1 MTKYKVVASV
11 PEGYGLEKA
20 KEFFR
25 KGLFWS
31 VFNCEEIGGGLYKI
45 GNSKGWSSN
54 YQMRIKNGRIQ
65 ITREN

>member
-1 MTKYKVVASV
+1 MKTKVVASV

-20 KEFFR
+20 KEYFR
-25 KGLFWS
+25 VGLLWS
-31 VFNCEEIGGGLYKI
+31 VFNCEEIGVGLYKI

-54 YQMRIKNGRIQ
+54 YHMRIKNGRIQ